1 VADADGPIAELA
13 YGDTALIRRTNLGR
27 RRRKNPHEHGFWL
40 DLARGNWLT
49 EKAADDLDAE
59 DSDIDDVGK
68 AKLKDKVI
76 PYVED
81 TRNILLFRVAEAIG
95 EKQAATRTTWTCQC
109 GAPFTRRRSAPSAAC
124 CTARPRCAASRARR
138 ERLKELLAGLIE
150 LKAPPWLSATGNQ
163 CQISAMGVR
172 LLVI

>member
-1 VADADGPIAELA
+1 MADADGPIAELA

-49 EKAADDLDAE
+49 EKAADDLDAG
-59 DSDIDDVGK
+59 DSDVDDVGK

-95 EKQAATRTTWTCQC
+95 EKQAVTLQYALERGIEAEFQLEDSELSTERLPDTEERGRTL
-109 GAPFTRRRSAPSAAC
+109 FTESSRGWRRDSAPDCRRTGRDCSCSAQ
-124 CTARPRCAASRARR
+124 
-138 ERLKELLAGLIE
+138 GVGN
-150 LKAPPWLSATGNQ
+150 LSF
-163 CQISAMGVR
+163 
-172 LLVI
+172 